1 MQQGENQAER
11 QREETATAPPN
22 QGMGELLQSAAEG
35 YRTLRRGDVV
45 DGTVVKVDRDEVLVD
60 IGAKSEAI
68 IPANELRSAQGAGLG
83 NLQVGDSIVAVVLQP
98 EDQEGHALLSLV
110 KARAERN
117 WRDLER
123 KFEAG
128 ELLEGEVVEH
138 NKGGLVVLVK
148 GVRGFVPRSQ
158 VADLHRG
165 DTSDEQ
171 VEQRLA
177 AMRGRKVWVK
187 IIEMNRRRNRLILS
201 ERAAVQ
207 ERRAQQK
214 ERLLNELQPGEV
226 RHGVVSSLTD
236 FGAFV
241 DLGGADGLIHLS
253 ELSWSQ
259 VSHPSQVLKV
269 GQEVDVQVLSVD
281 RENRK
286 IALSRKRLEAEPWSR
301 VTETHQV
308 GQIVTGRV
316 TKLTQFGAFAEID
329 GGLEGLIHVSELS
342 DERVTH
348 PRQVVKEGDV
358 VKLRII
364 RIDPARRRLG
374 LSLRQAEEYNDVET
388 AAEVGEGR
396 VGDQAG
402 ALGKA
407 TDELGEAVSFA
418 PEKEDVPEAQSE
430 DGSDQAARTEAT
442 VGEA

>member
-1 MQQGENQAER
+1 
-11 QREETATAPPN
+11 
-22 QGMGELLQSAAEG
+22 MGELLQAASQE
-35 YRTLRRGDVV
+35 YRSLRRGDVV
-45 DGTVVKVDRDEVLVD
+45 DGVVVSVSRDEVLVD

-83 NLQVGDSIVAVVLQP
+83 NLQVGDPIVAVVLQP
-98 EDQEGHALLSLV
+98 EDQEGHAILSLV
-110 KARAERN
+110 KAQAERS
-117 WRDLER
+117 WRELER
-123 KFEAG
+123 RFAAG
-128 ELLEGEVVEH
+128 EAIEGEVVEH
-138 NKGGLVVLVK
+138 NKGGLVVAVK
-148 GVRGFVPRSQ
+148 GARGFVPLSQ
-158 VADLHRG
+158 VAEIRRSG
-165 DTSDEQ
+165 MTEEQ
-171 VEQRLA
+171 VEQKLA
-177 AMRGRKVWVK
+177 SLKGKRVWVK

-214 ERLLNELQPGEV
+214 ERLLQELQPGEV

-269 GQEVDVQVLSVD
+269 GDEVDVYVVSVD
-281 RENRK
+281 RENKK
-286 IALSRKRLEAEPWSR
+286 IALSLKRLQSEPWSR
-301 VTETHQV
+301 VTETHHV
-308 GQIVTGRV
+308 GQIVTGRI

-374 LSLRQAEEYNDVET
+374 LSLRQAEGYEET
-388 AAEVGEGR
+388 EAPR
-396 VGDQAG
+396 VGVG
-402 ALGKA
+402 TGNRSGMTEALETGS
-407 TDELGEAVSFA
+407 SFT
-418 PEKEDVPEAQSE
+418 PIKEDGADDRELP
-430 DGSDQAARTEAT
+430 GAASKTRSRAT